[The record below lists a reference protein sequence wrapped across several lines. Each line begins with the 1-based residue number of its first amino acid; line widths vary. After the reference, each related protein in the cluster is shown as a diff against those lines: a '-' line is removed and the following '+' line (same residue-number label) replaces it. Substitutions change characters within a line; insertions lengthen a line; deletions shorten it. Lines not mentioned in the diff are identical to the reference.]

1 MKITTQNELAALLV
15 GVRLGRELELSFNDY
30 DHEDYGDISIDDGGC
45 EGWYVK
51 LIDGQL
57 VEWCAHD
64 NQTEEVETILRESA
78 ELATLIHK
86 NLEEASKQ

>member
-15 GVRLGRELELSFNDY
+15 GVRLGKELDLSFNYFDN
-30 DHEDYGDISIDDGGC
+30 EDYGDISIDDGGC

-57 VEWCAHD
+57 VEWCAYD
-64 NQTEEVETILRESA
+64 NQTEEVETI
-78 ELATLIHK
+78 
-86 NLEEASKQ
+86 

>member
-30 DHEDYGDISIDDGGC
+30 YHEQHGDISIDDGGC

-51 LIDGQL
+51 LIDGRL
-57 VEWCAHD
+57 IELCAQD
-64 NQTEEVETILRESA
+64 NQTEEVETILRQSA
-78 ELATLIHK
+78 ELAALIHK
-86 NLEEASKQ
+86 NPEAGE